1 MILFHFIDQMFK
13 NIISRVISK
22 KKKYLAVVLIRFIS
36 LFLSVFATHTL
47 TRCGCDC
54 IYIGSDKKHTR
65 NLENAELTTSPQQHS
80 PIAEWRQNI
89 LAAGSVFFI
98 FFFYLHWSEM
108 PLLGSASNATFRGQ
122 SMRALLSTAIIK
134 MHVSLEEFCYH
145 QPESLQS
152 GFFFYFA
159 ASFCFGCAPHKAD
172 YVLAVLQTTA
182 AKK

>member
-89 LAAGSVFFI
+89 LAAGSVFFFFFLFALIWNASSWISFKCNISGAKHAGTFVNSHNQNACVSGRVLSPSARIFAERI
-98 FFFYLHWSEM
+98 FFFISQPVSVLD
-108 PLLGSASNATFRGQ
+108 
-122 SMRALLSTAIIK
+122 ALLTKLI
-134 MHVSLEEFCYH
+134 MF
-145 QPESLQS
+145 
-152 GFFFYFA
+152 
-159 ASFCFGCAPHKAD
+159 
-172 YVLAVLQTTA
+172 
-182 AKK
+182 